1 MGAASSSP
9 AVSPAAG
16 RASKSHTFLEE
27 VSAGGEKS
35 ASLKR
40 AKSSRINNFGKRNS
54 EPMADYDDEFAE
66 AHAEFLRETMA
77 RRNSD
82 VDVGEGRRFMEYQES
97 AVEKVAQTE
106 IRKAIAGPQT
116 QQLDDDDNEAPDPS
130 FRVRRS
136 VDGGGFRNRRS
147 VDRRSVDGRQS
158 DRSSAVDRRSAA
170 DRRSQ
175 QDNRRSSA
183 RKSVKV
189 APAPS
194 PRRSSQEEAGGSP
207 PKMTPPQGRFGK
219 QESVG
224 RKVGF
229 GAGGGA
235 MGSMKALFSRL
246 SASEARG
253 GADRRSSQEALPGAA
268 GGTVGPP
275 AEQQAALFQ
284 VLLGGKVDA
293 TKLDSSG
300 LFYVEDEP
308 GVVRLSPAWQLID
321 LAADA
326 VLIEQGAD
334 DGKCCYVVATG
345 SFDVKVRKEDGTEVV
360 VANIAEGGFFGEL
373 ALLYSTRRTATVVA
387 REAATAWALHRDVY
401 QALLERGTRRDRRAR
416 RLFLQR
422 MPIFSELGRQHVQT
436 VAQYVHEVEL
446 YADEAVSTSTLQTTG
461 DGSDLNSIAGLDGHG
476 GDAVFIVYSGLVEA
490 RRTDRRQ
497 SSRGASESKAAPG
510 APDYHLTA
518 GDIVGVGSEDDR
530 AFLQSVLQA
539 ASAAR
544 NDPTAIRPDGGFLP
558 SRIQLWLSPDSG
570 AAAEYDFSARGAGA
584 RPLSRP
590 RRAPSPPAACAS
602 ACPTS

>member
-189 APAPS
+189 A
-194 PRRSSQEEAGGSP
+194 
-207 PKMTPPQGRFGK
+207 
-219 QESVG
+219 
-224 RKVGF
+224 
-229 GAGGGA
+229 
-235 MGSMKALFSRL
+235 
-246 SASEARG
+246 
-253 GADRRSSQEALPGAA
+253 
-268 GGTVGPP
+268 
-275 AEQQAALFQ
+275 
-284 VLLGGKVDA
+284 
-293 TKLDSSG
+293 
-300 LFYVEDEP
+300 
-308 GVVRLSPAWQLID
+308 WC
-321 LAADA
+321 
-326 VLIEQGAD
+326 D
-334 DGKCCYVVATG
+334 D
-345 SFDVKVRKEDGTEVV
+345 F
-360 VANIAEGGFFGEL
+360 
-373 ALLYSTRRTATVVA
+373 
-387 REAATAWALHRDVY
+387 
-401 QALLERGTRRDRRAR
+401 
-416 RLFLQR
+416 
-422 MPIFSELGRQHVQT
+422 
-436 VAQYVHEVEL
+436 
-446 YADEAVSTSTLQTTG
+446 
-461 DGSDLNSIAGLDGHG
+461 
-476 GDAVFIVYSGLVEA
+476 
-490 RRTDRRQ
+490 
-497 SSRGASESKAAPG
+497 
-510 APDYHLTA
+510 
-518 GDIVGVGSEDDR
+518 
-530 AFLQSVLQA
+530 
-539 ASAAR
+539 
-544 NDPTAIRPDGGFLP
+544 
-558 SRIQLWLSPDSG
+558 
-570 AAAEYDFSARGAGA
+570 
-584 RPLSRP
+584 
-590 RRAPSPPAACAS
+590 
-602 ACPTS
+602 